1 MRDLHISHLTDLDRN
16 RRCPPPPAAEWAS
29 FGEYQ
34 RAILLRPQHHLR
46 GFELSA
52 CRADRDRFPL
62 AARLVRHC
70 ALAPALPT
78 TLAPPTAKVFRL
90 RQPMTAAGVVE
101 NIVRLRRGKGRRSDQ
116 SDQKAGEDR
125 SQTGVMGGEGTI
137 HPARVAGSPMGIKC
151 SLASLNA
158 ALEGVVPGTDGEDG
172 PAVLNLHQ
180 LNPSCLS
187 CGLAVLGDAVRARSW
202 HMNRCGRVGRDG
214 YLPTEHARLLLPL
227 TCDQPVGRAV

>member
-70 ALAPALPT
+70 ALPPDLPT
-78 TLAPPTAKVFRL
+78 TLAPPNAKVFRL

-125 SQTGVMGGEGTI
+125 SQTGVMGWEGTI
-137 HPARVAGSPMGIKC
+137 HPASVAGFPMGIKRC
-151 SLASLNA
+151 LASLNA
-158 ALEGVVPGTDGEDG
+158 ALEGVVPGPNSKDR
-172 PAVLNLHQ
+172 PAILHLHQ
-180 LNPSCLS
+180 FHPSCLG
-187 CGLAVLGDAVRARSW
+187 CGFTVLHDAVRARSW
-202 HMNRCGRVGRDG
+202 HINRRGRVGRNA
-214 YLPTEHARLLLPL
+214 YLPTEHSRLLLPIAS
-227 TCDQPVGRAV
+227 DQPVG